1 MSRQRMK
8 RAGHQAAQMLRA
20 RTDHLYRIL
29 QTAPHSKERLE
40 AVKLACRELDLSKSR
55 LYELLAVY
63 SLHGFEALKRK
74 RRSDCRTWCE
84 PIPDM
89 HSRHARGDH
98 RPLDAAA
105 TPESHAA
112 EMARIRETVKVD
124 PSSGMQTVELPTF
137 KEQLIE
143 ALADPVVLAA
153 VAEPL
158 SLLIVEMTREFLN
171 NTNN

>member
-74 RRSDCRTWCE
+74 RRSDC
-84 PIPDM
+84 IL
-89 HSRHARGDH
+89 
-98 RPLDAAA
+98 RPLQDRPNAG
-105 TPESHAA
+105 SSV
-112 EMARIRETVKVD
+112 ETIA
-124 PSSGMQTVELPTF
+124 GTVVASQVL
-137 KEQLIE
+137 
-143 ALADPVVLAA
+143 LADQRRCRSPGRS
-153 VAEPL
+153 PL
-158 SLLIVEMTREFLN
+158 RSDRDEVSLDKVRNGESTVD
-171 NTNN
+171 